1 MSGRHSVNVGV
12 LGTGMVGRALSAKMA
27 EVGNDVVMGTRDVS
41 RLLERDADFAAWH
54 EDHADVKLGTFADAA
69 AHAEVAF
76 NATSGTASLS
86 ALSLAS
92 PANLAG
98 KVLVDVANP
107 LDFSQGMPPSLSV
120 VNTDSLAE
128 QVQRALPDTRVVKTL
143 NTVNANV
150 MVDPASV
157 AGGAHD
163 IFVCGN
169 DDDAKAIVIRLL
181 KDWFGWQSVV
191 DLGDLSAARGV
202 EMYLPLWLR
211 LMGSLGTPAFNIRV
225 VR

>member
-1 MSGRHSVNVGV
+1 MNVGV
-12 LGTGMVGRALSAKMA
+12 LGTGMVGRALSAKIA
-27 EVGNDVVMGTRDVS
+27 EVGNDVVMGTRDPS
-41 RLLERDADFAAWH
+41 GLADRDPDFAAWH
-54 EDHADVKLGTFADAA
+54 RDNADVKLGTFADAA

-76 NATSGTASLS
+76 NATSGVASLS
-86 ALSLAS
+86 ALEMAS
-92 PANLAG
+92 PGNLAG

-107 LDFSQGMPPSLSV
+107 LDFSKGMPPSLSI

-128 QVQRALPDTRVVKTL
+128 QVQRALPDTRVVKAL

-157 AGGAHD
+157 AGGNHD

-169 DDDAKAIVIRLL
+169 DDDAKAVVSALL
-181 KDWFGWQSVV
+181 TNWFGWQSIV
-191 DLGDLSAARGV
+191 DLGDISAARGL

-211 LMGSLGTPAFNIRV
+211 LMATVGTPAFNIKV